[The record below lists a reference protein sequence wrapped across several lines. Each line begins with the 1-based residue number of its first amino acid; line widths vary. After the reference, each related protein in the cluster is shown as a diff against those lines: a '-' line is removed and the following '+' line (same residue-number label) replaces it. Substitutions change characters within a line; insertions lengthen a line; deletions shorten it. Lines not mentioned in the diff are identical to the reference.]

1 MSQQQY
7 TAIQKMRLIDL
18 KTLSE
23 NTLNK
28 WLNTKPHWMQKALTV
43 RINSQR

>member
-18 KTLSE
+18 VTLPAHI
-23 NTLNK
+23 LHA
-28 WLNTKPHWMQKALTV
+28 WLRTKPLWMQQALAAPP
-43 RINSQR
+43 NH

>member
-18 KTLSE
+18 ATLP
-23 NTLNK
+23 THILHA
-28 WLNTKPHWMQKALTV
+28 WLRTKPLWMQQALTA
-43 RINSQR
+43 RLNH